1 MFFYDFSSK
10 LFKEIKGY
18 DENIFLYYEDYDIC
32 MRSKKY
38 CKLFIRTDITVLHKK
53 IKQKKYKFI
62 FYTFKKYY
70 LCNA

>member
-1 MFFYDFSSK
+1 MIFSSK

-38 CKLFIRTDITVLHKK
+38 CKLFIRTDITVLHKENRESK
-53 IKQKKYKFI
+53 RNISLF